1 VTSSSLYVAS
11 TDRAAVTVIG
21 GLAPSRQVDP
31 ADRCQVQATLE
42 RAMARINGRY
52 RAAVLADFL
61 VTLGDQFQG
70 VLRRPQAIPDIVQ
83 DLREQFPRF
92 RFRITVSRGELPAT
106 LEPPSATAGVAFAG
120 FGDDDIVLD
129 GIAELLTYHWT
140 HLEDSQREIL
150 TALRDPPREAA
161 RKDIAAQLRI
171 SPQALSNRA
180 QSAGWREY
188 NAGLAAWRALLE
200 RHAG

>member
-1 VTSSSLYVAS
+1 MG
-11 TDRAAVTVIG
+11 AVVH
-21 GLAPSRQVDP
+21 SRQIDV
-31 ADRCQVQATLE
+31 AERFQMQATLE
-42 RAMARINGRY
+42 RAMAHINERH
-52 RAAVLADFL
+52 RAVVLADFL

-70 VLRRPQAIPDIVQ
+70 VLRHPRAVPDIVQ

-92 RFRITVSRGELPAT
+92 RFRIAVSRGELPAM
-106 LEPPSATAGVAFAG
+106 LKPPPTTAGVAFAG

-150 TALRDPPREAA
+150 TALRDPPRQAA
-161 RKDIAAQLRI
+161 RKDIAARLRI

-188 NAGLAAWRALLE
+188 TAGLAAWRALLE
-200 RHAG
+200 RHTVS